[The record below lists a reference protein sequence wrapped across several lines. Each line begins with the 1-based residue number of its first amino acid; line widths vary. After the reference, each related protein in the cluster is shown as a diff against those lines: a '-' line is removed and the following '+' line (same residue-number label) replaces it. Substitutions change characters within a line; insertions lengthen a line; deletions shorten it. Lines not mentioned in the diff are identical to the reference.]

1 MTKVS
6 KVAIASLGCA
16 KNLVDTEGML
26 GIITQ
31 NGLEIVDDES
41 IADVIII
48 NTCCFINDAK
58 QESIDTIIELAK
70 WKKEGQCKRLIV
82 TGCMA
87 QRYRDEIIK
96 ELPEVDA
103 VVGVGSI
110 ADIVSVINSGENNIL
125 CDKEYSHITSERIR
139 TTPAYSAYL
148 KIADGCDNHCTY
160 CVIPSI
166 RGRYIS
172 RTIEDIVKEAE
183 NLAKNG
189 VKELIIIAQDTTNY
203 GMDIY
208 GEVRLCELLNKLCEI
223 DGVKWVRLHYCYP
236 ERITDE
242 LIDTIA
248 NNEKICNYID
258 IPIQHCNDDILRKM
272 GRRGNKAQ
280 LVDVI
285 TKLRTKIQD
294 ITIRTSLIT
303 GFPTETDD
311 QFAELEEFVDEMKF
325 DRLGIFMYSQ
335 EEETVAAEMEGQID
349 EDVKRNRLEMLM
361 FAQAEVAEE
370 ISNAKI
376 GRVLTVLVEDYD
388 PLIKQHFGRSVADSI
403 DIDGKVFFKSKE
415 RVPAGEFVEVTIE
428 EAMDYDLFGTVN

>member
-1 MTKVS
+1 VTKVLM
-6 KVAIASLGCA
+6 ASLGCA

-31 NGLEIVDDES
+31 NGLQIVDDES
-41 IADVIII
+41 EADVIII

-58 QESIDTIIELAK
+58 QESIDTILELAK
-70 WKKEGQCKRLIV
+70 WKIEGKCKRLIV

-87 QRYRDEIIK
+87 QRYKDEIIK

-110 ADIVSVINSGENNIL
+110 ADIVSVIDSGENNIL
-125 CDKEYSHITSERIR
+125 CDKQYSHLTSERIR
-139 TTPAYSAYL
+139 TTPIYTAYL
-148 KIADGCDNHCTY
+148 KVADGCDNHCTY

-166 RGRYIS
+166 RGKYTS
-172 RTIEDIVKEAE
+172 RTIEDIVCEAE

-208 GEVRLCELLNKLCEI
+208 GHVRLCELLNKLCEI
-223 DGVKWVRLHYCYP
+223 EGIKWVRLHYCYP

-242 LIDTIA
+242 LINTIA
-248 NNEKICNYID
+248 KNEKICNYID

-280 LVDVI
+280 LTQVI
-285 TKLRTKIQD
+285 SKLRTKIQD
-294 ITIRTSLIT
+294 ITIRTSVIT
-303 GFPTETDD
+303 GFPTETDE
-311 QFAELEEFVDEMKF
+311 QFAELQEFVENMKF
-325 DRLGIFMYSQ
+325 DRLGIFTYSQ

-349 EDVKRNRLEMLM
+349 EEVKRSRLEMLM
-361 FAQAEVAEE
+361 FAQAEVADE

-376 GRVLTVLVEDYD
+376 GRTLTVLVEDYD
-388 PLIKQHFGRSVADSI
+388 SIIKQHFGRSVADSI
-403 DIDGKVFFKSKE
+403 DIDGKVFFKSKTLI
-415 RVPAGEFVEVTIE
+415 PAGEFVEVTID
-428 EAMDYDLFGTVN
+428 EAMDYDLFGTLNSK

>member
-1 MTKVS
+1 MT

-31 NGLEIVDDES
+31 NGLEIVEDES
-41 IADVIII
+41 EADVIII

-70 WKKEGQCKRLIV
+70 WKTEGQCKRLIV

-125 CDKEYSHITSERIR
+125 CDKEYSHITSQRIL
-139 TTPAYSAYL
+139 TTPSYSAYL
-148 KIADGCDNHCTY
+148 KVADGCDNHCTY

-172 RTIEDIVKEAE
+172 RAIEDIVKEAE
-183 NLAKNG
+183 NLANNG

-223 DGVKWVRLHYCYP
+223 DGIKWIRLHYCYP

-248 NNEKICNYID
+248 KNEKICNYID
-258 IPIQHCNDDILRKM
+258 IPIQHCNDDILKKM

-285 TKLRTKIQD
+285 TKLRTKIPD

-311 QFAELEEFVDEMKF
+311 QFAELEEFVEAMKF
-325 DRLGIFMYSQ
+325 DRLGIFTYSQ
-335 EEETVAAEMEGQID
+335 EEETVAAEMNGQID
-349 EDVKRNRLEMLM
+349 EEIKRNRLEMLM

-370 ISNAKI
+370 ISNAKV
-376 GRVLTVLVEDYD
+376 GRILTVLVEDYD
-388 PLIKQHFGRSVADSI
+388 PLIKQHYGRSVADSI

-415 RVPAGEFVEVTIE
+415 RIPAGEFVEVTIE
-428 EAMDYDLFGTVN
+428 EAMDYDLFGTAN

>member
-6 KVAIASLGCA
+6 IASLGCA

-70 WKKEGQCKRLIV
+70 WKIDGQCKRLIV

-110 ADIVSVINSGENNIL
+110 SDIMSVINSGENNVL

-183 NLAKNG
+183 NLAKTG
-189 VKELIIIAQDTTNY
+189 VKELIIIAQDSTNY

-208 GEVRLCELLNKLCEI
+208 NEVRLCELLNKLCEI
-223 DGVKWVRLHYCYP
+223 DGIKWVRLHYCYP

-258 IPIQHCNDDILRKM
+258 IPIQHCNDDILKKM

-280 LVDVI
+280 LIDVI
-285 TKLRTKIQD
+285 TKLRAKIPD

-311 QFAELEEFVDEMKF
+311 QFGELEKFVEEMKF

-335 EEETVAAEMEGQID
+335 EEETVAAEMDGQID

-370 ISNAKI
+370 ISNSKI
-376 GRVLTVLVEDYD
+376 GQILTVLVEDYD

-415 RVPAGEFVEVTIE
+415 RIPAGEFIEVTIE